1 MNLSTVAPRLGEDAL
16 AVGIPAADDLSEI
29 VGLDRFGERGES
41 LDIADEEHHGS
52 RADQGDG
59 RTAEIFEVRRGR
71 FLTPLAVVEFV
82 IRESED
88 VAMLQLTRRGDA
100 RAVQI
105 TPIEATQVEEVESA
119 VLLPDHRM
127 PPRHPRI
134 GDDDLTL
141 GAASDDG
148 DIRQSEGLL
157 VFNALEV
164 GVHAAR

>member
-1 MNLSTVAPRLGEDAL
+1 
-16 AVGIPAADDLSEI
+16 
-29 VGLDRFGERGES
+29 
-41 LDIADEEHHGS
+41 
-52 RADQGDG
+52 
-59 RTAEIFEVRRGR
+59 
-71 FLTPLAVVEFV
+71 VEFV

-88 VAMLQLTRRGDA
+88 VAMLQLTRRSDA

-119 VLLPDHRM
+119 VLFADHRM

-148 DIRQSEGLL
+148 DIRQTEGLL